1 MATYK
6 KKVAMIGSF
15 SVGKTS
21 LVKRF
26 CHSIFSEKYLTTV
39 GVSIEKKVVDLTDH
53 QVSLVI
59 WDIQGESDFS
69 QYRRAALRGAS
80 GVLVVADKTRI
91 DTVHA
96 AIDLEMK
103 VRKYFESKTLFLLNK
118 SDLTG
123 PVNVSDFPAPD
134 RVIETSAKSAD
145 GVDLAFTRI
154 AQDMLR

>member
-1 MATYK
+1 MGTYK
-6 KKVAMIGSF
+6 KKVAMIGAF

-39 GVSIEKKVVDLTDH
+39 GVSIEKKVVEFDDH

-80 GVLVVADKTRI
+80 GVLVVADKTRVE
-91 DTVHA
+91 TVHA

-103 VRKYFESKTLFLLNK
+103 VRKNFECKTLFLLNK
-118 SDLTG
+118 SDLDG
-123 PVNVSDFPAPD
+123 PVSVSDFPAAD
-134 RVIETSAKSAD
+134 RVIETSAKSDD
-145 GVDLAFTRI
+145 GVERAFTRL
-154 AQDMLR
+154 AQDMLL